1 MLFARK
7 SRRFLIIIGIFI
19 SVLVVGLIVLA
30 AVPYPE
36 LDRFMKTEYSSVIT
50 DRAGDVLWVAPVN
63 ENGLRREYSTLQ
75 EIPEHVLGVFIASE
89 DKRFY
94 THPGVDLLALFRSL
108 YLNIKAG
115 EIVSGAST
123 ITMQLAGLIEPHERT
138 VWGKMNEAVNAFRL
152 ELRLSK
158 DEILELW
165 LNAIPFGFQA
175 EGIQTASKTFFS
187 KPVWQLTPSQALVLS
202 VIPRSPAVY
211 NPFQRPD
218 NCLEAALAVARE
230 GRLPMGKQSI
240 QTALSSVRMGGR
252 QKKAPHFVRYALREK
267 NASTGPGS
275 GEGKGQEE
283 EDFDR
288 RGLSGPTVV
297 KTSLDLELTEY
308 VRNRIAYYVDRYR
321 SSRILNGA
329 GLVVDN
335 NTGEILAYVGAIDF
349 TDEKSAGQI
358 DCVRIT
364 NKSGSCIKPFLY
376 ALALEKGFLPNTI
389 LPDIP
394 MTFGKDRV
402 YEPQNFDN
410 RFHGPVR
417 LRVALAS
424 SLNVPAVYLLEQVGR
439 GEFEA
444 FLVDLGFESVG
455 QGRDEAGIGLAVGNG
470 EVTLLEL
477 VRGFAAFPRRGS
489 VVALTSLL
497 DSSNSLPSGE
507 KIITTYT
514 ADIICDILSDHESRY
529 LGFGNSRV
537 FDLGFPVMY
546 KTGTADQF
554 QDIWALAA
562 TTDYTAGIWMGNV
575 HGETII
581 GRTGSSIPA
590 KIAGDILSTMRDRP
604 ESSSSDE
611 YPSKRRGPGRV
622 REGAFP
628 VPAGSHEVT
637 ICTLSGGAP
646 NEWCTSTLREY
657 LPEGKQPKRC
667 SFHRERNGKTAV
679 VFPERYARWA
689 EKFSIETEVQEKAG
703 PLTIVYPNSG
713 SVFYFDPGVEEKDQG
728 IPIKAVGGLPA
739 QPVRVVVNG
748 EIVDTVSYPY
758 RWFLPVKRGDWKVT
772 FVLENEKDTVFISIR

>member
-19 SVLVVGLIVLA
+19 SFLIVGLIVLA
-30 AVPYPE
+30 VVPYPE

-50 DRAGDVLWVAPVN
+50 DRAGYVLWVEPVN
-63 ENGLRREYSTLQ
+63 ENGLRREYITLPK
-75 EIPEHVLGVFIASE
+75 IPDYVLGVFIASE

-138 VWGKMNEAVNAFRL
+138 VWGKMKEAVDAVRL

-187 KPVWQLTPSQALVLS
+187 KPVWQLSPAQALVLS

-230 GRLPMGKQSI
+230 GGLPIGKQSI

-252 QKKAPHFVRYALREK
+252 QKKAPHFVRYAVREK
-267 NASTGPGS
+267 NAFTLSGN
-275 GEGKGQEE
+275 GEGIYNK
-283 EDFDR
+283 DR
-288 RGLSGPTVV
+288 EQRDLLNSTILR
-297 KTSLDLELTEY
+297 TSLDVELTEY
-308 VRNRIAYYVDRYR
+308 VRNRIAYYVDRHR
-321 SSRILNGA
+321 SNRILNGA

-335 NTGEILAYVGAIDF
+335 TTGEILAYVGAIDF
-349 TDEKSAGQI
+349 ADEKNAGQI

-364 NKSGSCIKPFLY
+364 NKSGSCLKPFLY
-376 ALALEKGFLPNTI
+376 AFALEKGFLPNTI

-394 MTFGKDRV
+394 MSFGKDRV

-417 LRVALAS
+417 FRVALAS
-424 SLNVPAVYLLEQVGR
+424 SLNVPAVYLLEQVGG

-444 FLVDLGFESVG
+444 FLVNLGFESIRHV
-455 QGRDEAGIGLAVGNG
+455 RDEAGIGLAVGNG
-470 EVTLLEL
+470 EVSLLEL

-489 VVALTSLL
+489 MIALTSLI
-497 DSSNSLPSGE
+497 DSKKPIPSGE
-507 KIITTYT
+507 KIMATYT
-514 ADIICDILSDHESRY
+514 ADIICDILSDQESRY

-562 TTDYTAGIWMGNV
+562 TTEYTVGIWMGNV

-581 GRTGSSIPA
+581 GRTGSSLPA
-590 KIAGDILSTMRDRP
+590 KIAGEVLTMMQERT
-604 ESSSSDE
+604 
-611 YPSKRRGPGRV
+611 K
-622 REGAFP
+622 EGAFP
-628 VPAGSHEVT
+628 VPAGSHEVA
-637 ICTLSGGAP
+637 ICSLSGGAP
-646 NEWCTSTLREY
+646 NEWCASTVTEY
-657 LPEGKQPKRC
+657 LPEGNQPKRC
-667 SFHRERNGKTAV
+667 SIHRERNGESTTV
-679 VFPERYARWA
+679 LPERYARWA
-689 EKFSIETEVQEKAG
+689 EQYSIERDVREKAG
-703 PLTIVYPNSG
+703 PLTIIYPNSG
-713 SVFYFDPGVEEKDQG
+713 SVFYFDPTIAEKDQAV
-728 IPIKAVGGLPA
+728 PIKAVGGLPE

-772 FVLENEKDTVFISIR
+772 FVLENEEDTVFISIR